1 MRTFPRRVALAAVT
15 VLLGAAA
22 QAQQPRR
29 PKVAAVVTAY
39 YHNSHADVIVSRL
52 LQTDTLDGKGRRPDL
67 ELVSLFTDQ
76 VDARPPDKGQQLAA
90 EHQIRVS
97 KTIEDALTLGTGK
110 LAVDGVLLVAE
121 HGKYPRSE
129 VGQIQYPKRRL
140 FTEIVEVFR
149 KSGRAVPV
157 FCDKHL
163 SDTWTDA
170 KWIYDTARE
179 LKFPMMAGS
188 SLPTLWRDP
197 PLDPARGTE
206 LAEVVAISYHTLDA
220 YGFHALEMLQTIV
233 ERRKGGETGIKA
245 VQCLE
250 GDAVWEAAARGT
262 FDLKLLDQALGRL
275 ARPLKYDEEL
285 RKRVKAP
292 SVMRIE
298 YADGLKASVLTL
310 NGAVNEWAIA
320 WRTKAGAEE
329 STRFRTQEARPFM
342 HFAHLLAGIEKM
354 VHTGRPAW
362 PVERT
367 LMTSG
372 ALDLLHVSKAQGG
385 KRLETPQLTFAY
397 AVDWDWRQ
405 PPPPPPDRPIR
416 DP

>member
-1 MRTFPRRVALAAVT
+1 MRSIPRRFAVAAITALLAF
-15 VLLGAAA
+15 AAE
-22 QAQQPRR
+22 AQQPAAR
-29 PKVAAVVTAY
+29 PRIAAVVTAY

-52 LQTDTLDGKGRRPDL
+52 LQTDTLDGKGRRPELD
-67 ELVSLFTDQ
+67 LVSLYTDQ
-76 VDARPPDKGQQLAA
+76 LPENDKGQKLAE
-90 EHQIRVS
+90 EHKIRVS
-97 KTIEDALTLGTGK
+97 KTVEDALTLGTGK

-121 HGKYPRSE
+121 HGKYPRSK
-129 VGQIQYPKRRL
+129 VGQIEYPKRRL
-140 FTEIVEVFR
+140 FTEIAEVFK
-149 KSGRAVPV
+149 KSGRSVPV

-179 LKFPMMAGS
+179 LKSPLMAGS
-188 SLPTLWRDP
+188 SLPVLWREP
-197 PLDPARGTE
+197 PLDLAKGVE
-206 LAEVVAISYHTLDA
+206 LQEVVAISYHTLDA

-233 ERRKGGETGIKA
+233 ERRKGGETGIRA

-250 GDAVWEAAARGT
+250 GDAVWEAASKGL
-262 FDLKLLDQALGRL
+262 FDVKLLDHSLGRMT
-275 ARPLKYDEEL
+275 RPAKYDEEL

-320 WRTKAGAEE
+320 WRTKSGAEQ

-342 HFAHLLAGIEKM
+342 HFAHLLEGIEKM
-354 VHTGRPAW
+354 MRTGRPTW

-367 LMTSG
+367 LLTSG
-372 ALDLLHVSKAQGG
+372 ALDALHVSKTDGG
-385 KRLETPQLTFAY
+385 KRLETPQLVFSY
-397 AVDWDWRQ
+397 AVDWNWRQ

-416 DP
+416 DQ